1 MRILVLFFILLSA
14 SQVATAD
21 DELVVLVVD
30 GVGSPMWNVR
40 HLELFDHY
48 KLTNEL
54 KSDGRLRLWSEDPFA
69 AYRDVQ
75 GQKGYVLTLGTTGR
89 WVRASFVTLKNPGAF
104 SHFISGRLDK
114 AKKTMGPELEAKVKR
129 AGDRITI
136 ELPAHVWK
144 NNPRFRSPAWEE
156 HYRYSEPVMINLAG
170 SPSSS
175 AGPYGDEVAVG
186 DRQESGLL
194 QSLQRVPIKKIA
206 PLLKSAR
213 GKLSYYVFQPGEL
226 PDSLKL
232 AALRKIARQVA
243 PRLQRRNIEDLAAYE
258 DRKSVADSKL
268 SLIGSSL
275 LDIEEARAWTEWPE
289 GDKPYRTQ
297 CRVQAKKGSKLHGLF
312 TALKSASSKR
322 VALGSGNVGS
332 IRLAAGIP
340 ETIRPILNAW
350 LRDLTGSEVGAEFL
364 GSQSIRFSGR
374 LDINGDDLQFVA
386 VGQGDFADGAIKF
399 LTPPTEAPLEIG
411 PIKLESVN
419 YSAAAVEGGIG
430 LGISTRLGVA
440 LPGKVDLERVSSA
453 PLAVVECDLAPVL
466 KARNGEQVSKLLRSI
481 ERAYTRSLVGTPSA
495 VEMAQGILERP
506 DADSL
511 LERATPEGDW
521 KITARLDIRR
531 NVAVLD
537 VTVGAD
543 AHRFWRLQR
552 ALLNH

>member
-1 MRILVLFFILLSA
+1 MRGLVLVLILIA
-14 SQVATAD
+14 GQFTRAED
-21 DELVVLVVD
+21 QLVILIVD
-30 GVGSPMWNVR
+30 GAGSPMWNSR
-40 HLELFDHY
+40 HLELLDHY
-48 KLTNEL
+48 KLTDAL
-54 KSDGRLRLWSEDPFA
+54 KSDGRLKRWSEDPFG
-69 AYRDVQ
+69 AYRGLND
-75 GQKGYVLTLGTTGR
+75 QKGYVHSLSTSGELVTTG
-89 WVRASFVTLKNPGAF
+89 FVTLKNPDTF
-104 SHFISGRLDK
+104 DLFISDIL
-114 AKKTMGPELEAKVKR
+114 KKLEGQMPLGVEAKVTR
-129 AGDRITI
+129 SGNRVTI
-136 ELPAHVWK
+136 ESPAHKWRD
-144 NNPRFRSPAWEE
+144 NPRFSNVAWEQ
-156 HYRYSEPVMINLAG
+156 HYRYSDPVMINSAG
-170 SPSSS
+170 PPSSS
-175 AGPYGDEVAVG
+175 SGLFGAEVAED

-289 GDKPYRTQ
+289 GDKPYRAQ

-322 VALGSGNVGS
+322 VVLGPGNVGS

-350 LRDLTGSEVGAEFL
+350 LRDLTGSEAGAEFL

-374 LDINGDDLQFVA
+374 LDLKGDDLQFVA

-453 PLAVVECDLAPVL
+453 PLAVVECDLAPLL

-537 VTVGAD
+537 VSVGAD